1 MRVLSYVFDWR
12 SKLSVMKMLNM
23 KENKTIIFMV
33 TEAKNTLF
41 KTKTFL
47 PVSSNHERGVLDP
60 IITSMAY

>member
-12 SKLSVMKMLNM
+12 SKLSVTKMLNM

-33 TEAKNTLF
+33 TEANTLF